1 MSASL
6 PTPAPASVGA
16 VVLTWRDRK
25 LTAACVARL
34 VDHPRIA
41 RVIVVDNEA
50 DGSIASALVDDPRL
64 DIIELT
70 SNTGFAVGV
79 NSGLRALLDDPS
91 IEEFLVINNDA
102 TLTHQDIDRLVSAL
116 ENDPGLGVVGPRI
129 ETPTGTKFSAG
140 GVVNRLTWS
149 IRQPRRDEQ
158 PDFLTWAC
166 VLARR
171 AAFEQIGLLD
181 ERFFMYWED
190 VEFGFRLSEAG
201 VRFAEVPDAVLI
213 HAVSSSHSRA
223 GSRILAYSSQ
233 AFRHFLRLHGGAG
246 TATGLARL
254 GAKVA
259 LCAVKGDLTGARYVV
274 AGWKLGRN
282 APDPAYLAFEKLP

>member
-1 MSASL
+1 MSASRST
-6 PTPAPASVGA
+6 PTPATVGA
-16 VVLTWRDRK
+16 VVLTWRDRE

-34 VDHPRIA
+34 VGHPRVA

-50 DGSIASALVDDPRL
+50 DGSIASAFEPNPSL
-64 DIIELT
+64 DIVELT

-79 NSGLRALLDDPS
+79 NSGLRQLLDDPS
-91 IEEFLVINNDA
+91 LDEFLVINNDA
-102 TLTHQDIDRLVSAL
+102 TLTHHDIDRLVSAL
-116 ENDPGLGVVGPRI
+116 DGDPGLGIVGPRI

-140 GVVNRLTWS
+140 GIVNRFTWG
-149 IRQPRRDEQ
+149 IRQPRPGEH

-166 VLARR
+166 VLVRR
-171 AAFEQIGLLD
+171 STFERVGLLD

-190 VEFGFRLSEAG
+190 VEFGFRLREAG
-201 VRFAEVPDAVLI
+201 VRFSEVPDAVLI

-246 TATGLARL
+246 TVTGLARL

-259 LCAVKGDLTGARYVV
+259 LCTVKGDMPGARYVI

-282 APDPAYLAFEKLP
+282 APDPAYVAFEKLP